1 MRTPGGPASASRRKR
16 SGRKRPLGTPI
27 RGPRGFIRG
36 ATMCPRPHTPTSIS
50 SLSGRRRSGRTLKGR
65 APTGSWGL
73 SGTSGSGPPA
83 TSVPTQA
90 SRPSPTRSTP
100 RSSSGPITRF
110 CAVARGLPAR
120 PRCATPSATGTSRS
134 DASSSAACAAQR
146 MRKGRRDR
154 KVKPMSLCCGKIRVE
169 ELEDGEGA
177 SQMAKN
183 VRAGLLSTPKDL
195 SPWPKYFY
203 DERGSKL
210 FEEITTLPEYYQTR
224 TELSILEEKA
234 PEIIA
239 RTRCRE
245 LVELG
250 SGSASKTRTLLDA
263 MMAARESS
271 GPGADGQVVR
281 YVPLDVSESALR
293 GSARRLLEEY
303 PSSLEIS
310 GFVGDFDRSLESL
323 LARSR
328 GAEEAGRLVIFLG
341 GTIGNFMPEQ
351 RRE

>member
-1 MRTPGGPASASRRKR
+1 MRTPDGPASASRRKR
-16 SGRKRPLGTPI
+16 SGRKQPLGTPI

-36 ATMCPRPHTPTSIS
+36 ATMRPRPHTPTSIS
-50 SLSGRRRSGRTLKGR
+50 WLSGRRKSGRTPKGR

-83 TSVPTQA
+83 TSAPTRA
-90 SRPSPTRSTP
+90 SRPSRTRSTP

-110 CAVARGLPAR
+110 CAAARGLPDR

-183 VRAGLLSTPKDL
+183 VRAGLLSIPKDL
-195 SPWPKYFY
+195 SSWPKYFY

-210 FEEITTLPEYYQTR
+210 FEEITALPEYYQAR

-234 PEIIA
+234 PEIVA
-239 RTRCRE
+239 RTGCRE

-250 SGSASKTRTLLDA
+250 SGSAGKTLALL
-263 MMAARESS
+263 
-271 GPGADGQVVR
+271 GPMGAT
-281 YVPLDVSESALR
+281 
-293 GSARRLLEEY
+293 RRKK
-303 PSSLEIS
+303 
-310 GFVGDFDRSLESL
+310 
-323 LARSR
+323 
-328 GAEEAGRLVIFLG
+328 
-341 GTIGNFMPEQ
+341 GTG
-351 RRE
+351 